1 MKQYKIDE
9 FKVRGLKFG
18 ERNRILDEC
27 SFIDPNTGKMYVKTG
42 TMRFLTLKYGIISP
56 KLSDKQINELPESIA
71 IELYNRILRETGVPL
86 GT

>member
-1 MKQYKIDE
+1 MKQYKLQD

-42 TMRFLTLKYGIISP
+42 TMRFLTLKYGIVSP
-56 KLSDKQINELPESIA
+56 KLSDKQIEDLPEPIA
-71 IELYNRILRETGVPL
+71 VKLYNRILKETGVPL
-86 GT
+86 GQ